1 MEYYLDVFIAERY
14 RCNSHI
20 LFQTSGVSF
29 VSDDFRPGA
38 YIAAVSET
46 VHVGS
51 IIQVIAML
59 FECDQGDCVVRAF
72 DWRYES
78 RGFESYQQL

>member
-51 IIQVIAML
+51 IIQVIGML
-59 FECDQGDCVVRAF
+59 FESGQGDCVVRAL

-78 RGFESYQQL
+78 LGF